1 MLPSWQEIL
10 ELQYYRNSV
19 GAWLLAI
26 GAFVVTFIV
35 LPILRGFITARR
47 QRWARSGFEPPLA
60 IEFGTRLVQRTS
72 RLFLVTVALFLAF
85 AVLELPVGIERA
97 MRIAF
102 VVIFWLQVSLWAMT
116 AIRFAL
122 ERRRTREGAPDPQ
135 LAGSIQIILFV
146 ANLGVW
152 TIAFLL
158 ALANLDVEIGPLLA
172 GLGIGGIAVALAVQT
187 VLGDLLASLSI
198 ALDKPFAVGDALQID
213 NFTGTVENIGVKS
226 TRLRSI
232 SGEQIIMSN
241 ADILKSRVRNFGRM
255 RERRVV
261 MTLNVNYD
269 TPPDTLRAVP
279 IAVREVVAAQ
289 PNTRFDRCHLM
300 AYAESALQF
309 ELVFVVTSADYG
321 VYADV
326 QQAVNLAILER
337 FATLGVKLA
346 LPTRRMV
353 TD

>member
-1 MLPSWQEIL
+1 VLPSWQEIL
-10 ELQYYRNSV
+10 DLQVASNSV

-26 GAFVVTFIV
+26 GLFVVTFVV
-35 LPILRGFITARR
+35 LPIVRGFITARR

-60 IEFGTRLVQRTS
+60 IEVGTRLVQHTS
-72 RLFLVTVALFLAF
+72 RLFLVTVALFLAVS
-85 AVLELPVGIERA
+85 ALTLPPAFKRGIE
-97 MRIAF
+97 IAI
-102 VVIFWLQVSLWAMT
+102 VVTFWLQVSLWAMT
-116 AIRFAL
+116 AVRFAI
-122 ERRRTREGAPDPQ
+122 ERRRTRDGAPDPQ
-135 LAGSIQIILFV
+135 LAGSIQVILFI
-146 ANLGVW
+146 ANLGIWV
-152 TIAFLL
+152 IAFLL
-158 ALANLDVEIGPLLA
+158 ALANLGIEIGPLLA

-213 NFTGTVENIGVKS
+213 TFNGTVENIGVKS

-232 SGEQIIMSN
+232 SGEQIVMSN

-255 RERRVV
+255 RERRVA
-261 MTLNVNYD
+261 MMLNVTYD
-269 TPPDTLRAVP
+269 TPADTLRAIPV
-279 IAVREVVAAQ
+279 AVREVVTAQ
-289 PNTRFDRCHLM
+289 ANTRFDRCHFM

-309 ELVFVVTSADYG
+309 ELVFIVTSADYG

-337 FATLGVKLA
+337 FGTLGVRFA

>member
-1 MLPSWQEIL
+1 VLPSWQEIL
-10 ELQYYRNSV
+10 ELQFYRNSV

-85 AVLELPVGIERA
+85 GVLELPVGIERA

-269 TPPDTLRAVP
+269 TPPDTLRAIP
-279 IAVREVVAAQ
+279 IAVREVVTAQ
-289 PNTRFDRCHLM
+289 PNTRFDRCHFL

>member
-102 VVIFWLQVSLWAMT
+102 VVIFWLQVSFWAMT

>member
-1 MLPSWQEIL
+1 MVPSWREIL
-10 ELQYYRNSV
+10 ELQVAWNSI
-19 GAWLLAI
+19 GAWLLAV
-26 GAFVVTFIV
+26 GLFVVTFVV
-35 LPILRGFITARR
+35 LPIVRGFITARR
-47 QRWARSGFEPPLA
+47 QRWAKSGFEPPLA

-72 RLFLVTVALFLAF
+72 RLFLWTVALFLASRVLTLPPTIHR
-85 AVLELPVGIERA
+85 VLE
-97 MRIAF
+97 IAI
-102 VVIFWLQVSLWAMT
+102 VVIFWLQASFWAMT
-116 AIRFAL
+116 AIRFAI
-122 ERRRTREGAPDPQ
+122 ERRRTRDGAPDPQ
-135 LAGSIQIILFV
+135 LAGSIQVILFI

-213 NFTGTVENIGVKS
+213 AFTGTVENIGVKS
-226 TRLRSI
+226 TRLRSV

-241 ADILKSRVRNFGRM
+241 ADILRSRVRNFGRM

-261 MTLNVNYD
+261 TMLNVTYD
-269 TPPDTLRAVP
+269 TPPDTLRAIP
-279 IAVREVVAAQ
+279 LAVREVVTAQ
-289 PNTRFDRCHLM
+289 PNTRFDRCHFM
-300 AYAESALQF
+300 AYAESSLQF

-337 FATLGVKLA
+337 FATLGAKFA

>member
-1 MLPSWQEIL
+1 VLPSWQEIL
-10 ELQYYRNSV
+10 ELQFLRNSL

-26 GAFVVTFIV
+26 GAFVVTFVV
-35 LPILRGFITARR
+35 LPIVRGFITARR

-60 IEFGTRLVQRTS
+60 IELGTRLVQHTS

-85 AVLELPVGIERA
+85 TVLELPEGIERVMHVA
-97 MRIAF
+97 I
-102 VVIFWLQVSLWAMT
+102 VLSFWIQASLWAMT

-135 LAGSIQIILFV
+135 LAGSLQIILFV
-146 ANLGVW
+146 ANLGIW

-213 NFTGTVENIGVKS
+213 NFNGTVENIGVKS
-226 TRLRSI
+226 TRLRSV
-232 SGEQIIMSN
+232 SGEQIVMSN

-269 TPPDTLRAVP
+269 TPPDTLRAIP
-279 IAVREVVAAQ
+279 IAVREVVTAQ
-289 PNTRFDRCHLM
+289 PNTRFDRCHFL

-337 FATLGVKLA
+337 FATLGVKFA

>member
-1 MLPSWQEIL
+1 VLPSWQEIL
-10 ELQYYRNSV
+10 ELQFYRNSV

-85 AVLELPVGIERA
+85 GVLELPVGIERA